1 MAFLLVT
8 SDGHRGDVI
17 RNVTVEQWQNAKFET
32 LQDGTK
38 CCTVSVWEHKTSTKM
53 GAAVMVISNPRARR
67 CILAFHDYVRPIF
80 FANAPNKLVSKD
92 NPTLPLFADREV
104 KRLKCSDSMVAAF
117 KRCLVEEG
125 LATMAEIG
133 GINAK
138 DFW

>member
-80 FANAPNKLVSKD
+80 FTSHPDEEICANAAMLQNHSQRVHNLHNRRDK
-92 NPTLPLFADREV
+92 TAI
-104 KRLKCSDSMVAAF
+104 AA
-117 KRCLVEEG
+117 RQAIALEASQ
-125 LATMAEIG
+125 L
-133 GINAK
+133 N
-138 DFW
+138 